1 MSEGPRT
8 TASYTRQ
15 ISGFRVKS
23 SGHAP
28 DMAENMCP
36 SHGLPAGAGPA
47 ANGSVDAAVLR
58 SAVELQH
65 EIAAVGLDLDAAM
78 HRIAERTRELT
89 GATAAYV
96 TMLDGADL
104 VTGAA
109 SGMADASLPAR
120 FRADGNLSAA
130 AVRSGRSMLCVDTER
145 DERADAALARAMGI
159 RSIVAVPL
167 LHAGAT
173 IGLLIVVGR
182 QPGTFVARDVTN
194 LELLSVVL
202 SAAIAHAAEMDAQRE
217 QMQALLRLRTL
228 FDGASVGIARIDA
241 VGHALEANRVAQAM
255 LGYTAEELR
264 GLTFNETIH
273 PAHRIEQLVLH
284 AELMAGERT
293 EYELEKRYLRKDGT
307 ELWAQTRT
315 SRLPGEDGE
324 EPTAIAMMV
333 EITERK
339 LAEIALR
346 RNTERLEQVV
356 ETQRDIAAAGV
367 DLETVMQL
375 VVDRSMALT
384 GSDGGMVSL
393 IDGDELVVGAA
404 AGRAAG
410 VVGTRRKLEDSIVR
424 YAIAARDTL
433 LIERTEDDPRIN
445 RKLQRVI
452 GDLSHICVPLFAG
465 DRPVAALSVMSS
477 SEDDRLGEE
486 ERRTLELLAVV
497 LGSAVSR
504 AAEFEAKREQVEAL
518 ARFEATFAGALTG
531 MLMTDLEGRIL
542 DANPAAQEL
551 LGYDAGELA
560 GRRVSDFVHPED
572 RELVRGDFLASPE
585 EVDSLR
591 LDHRFVSREGDVRWV
606 DSSVSFVRDVD
617 GRRSF
622 AVSMIQ
628 DVTQRREAEAALLAQ
643 AELNEHQA
651 LHDALTGLANR
662 TLFRDRID
670 HAVKTARRAEARV
683 AVLLMDLDRFKE
695 INDSLGHAAGDELLV
710 ELGARLEGALRASDT
725 VARLGGDEFGVLL
738 PDPTVPDDVLR
749 VVARMQSAIEEPVTV
764 QGLPLSLEGSIGIA
778 LFPDDGDD
786 VETLLQRADVAM
798 YQAKGENAGYA
809 FYDEA
814 SCATHDPGRLTL
826 VGELRRALEQ
836 RELALYYQPKAVLAD
851 GDVHS
856 VEALL
861 RWHHPERGLVP
872 PDDFIPLAQQ
882 TGLVK
887 PLTLYVIDE
896 ALRQCRAWL
905 DDGLRLSIAVN
916 LSTRNLL
923 DIQFP
928 TEVQGLLDR
937 WQVDPGL
944 LELEITES
952 TMLADPVRTKQI
964 LERLSEMGIRLS
976 IDDFGTG
983 YSSLAY
989 LKGLP
994 VDEIKIDR
1002 SFVMGMDASED
1013 DATIVR
1019 STIDLGRNLG
1029 LEVVAEGVETEA
1041 VWNHLNSLGCTVAQG
1056 YYLSRPVP
1064 PDDLRAW
1071 LEARR
1076 SASAPAPR

>member
-1 MSEGPRT
+1 M
-8 TASYTRQ
+8 TRP
-15 ISGFRVKS
+15 I
-23 SGHAP
+23 
-28 DMAENMCP
+28 
-36 SHGLPAGAGPA
+36 HGLPAGAGPA
-47 ANGSVDAAVLR
+47 PHGSVDAAVLR

-65 EIAAVGLDLDAAM
+65 EIAVGDLALDAAM
-78 HRIAERTRELT
+78 LRIAERTRELT
-89 GATAAYV
+89 GASAAHV
-96 TMLDGADL
+96 TMLEASEL
-104 VTGAA
+104 VTGASTGA
-109 SGMADASLPAR
+109 EDLRLPPRFPAQGTLTVHAIESGES
-120 FRADGNLSAA
+120 
-130 AVRSGRSMLCVDTER
+130 VLCLDTET
-145 DERADAALARAMGI
+145 DERADAALARKIGI
-159 RSIVAVPL
+159 RSFAVVPL
-167 LHAGAT
+167 LDAGST
-173 IGLLIVVGR
+173 IGLLIASGR
-182 QPGTFVARDVTN
+182 EPGAFGPADVTN
-194 LELLSVVL
+194 LELLSIVL
-202 SAAIAHAAEMDAQRE
+202 SAAVASAAER
-217 QMQALLRLRTL
+217 RT
-228 FDGASVGIARIDA
+228 AR
-241 VGHALEANRVAQAM
+241 
-255 LGYTAEELR
+255 
-264 GLTFNETIH
+264 
-273 PAHRIEQLVLH
+273 
-284 AELMAGERT
+284 
-293 EYELEKRYLRKDGT
+293 
-307 ELWAQTRT
+307 
-315 SRLPGEDGE
+315 
-324 EPTAIAMMV
+324 
-333 EITERK
+333 
-339 LAEIALR
+339 
-346 RNTERLEQVV
+346 RLERIV
-356 ETQRDIAAAGV
+356 ETQRDVAAAGV

-384 GSDGGMVSL
+384 GSDAGMVSL

-404 AGRAAG
+404 AGRASAL
-410 VVGTRRKLEDSIVR
+410 VGNRRTLKESIVR
-424 YAIAARDTL
+424 HAIAARDTL

-445 RKLQRVI
+445 RKLQAAV

-465 DRPVAALSVMSS
+465 ERPVAALSVMSS
-477 SEDDRLGEE
+477 SDTDRLGEE
-486 ERRTLELLAVV
+486 ERRTLELLAVA
-497 LGSAVSR
+497 LAAAVSR
-504 AAEFEAKREQVEAL
+504 AAEFKAKRDQVEAL

-531 MLMTDLEGRIL
+531 MLTSDLEGRIL

-551 LGYDAGELA
+551 LGYGAGQLA
-560 GRRVSDFVHPED
+560 GRHISEFVHPED
-572 RELVRGDFLASPE
+572 RDLVLADFLASPE
-585 EVDSLR
+585 DVDSLR
-591 LDHRFVSREGDVRWV
+591 LDHRFVRRNGDVRWV
-606 DSSVSFVRDVD
+606 DASVSFVRDVA

-670 HAVKTARRAEARV
+670 HTVKTARRSEARA

-710 ELGARLEGALRASDT
+710 ELGSRLEAALRASDT
-725 VARLGGDEFGVLL
+725 VARLGGDEFGVLI
-738 PDPTVPDDVLR
+738 PDATVPDDVLR
-749 VVARMQSAIEEPVTV
+749 VIDRMQSAIAEPVTV
-764 QGLPLSLEGSIGIA
+764 QGLPLSLEASIGVA

-798 YQAKGENAGYA
+798 YQAKEENAGFA
-809 FYDEA
+809 FYDET
-814 SCATHDPGRLTL
+814 SSGTHDPGRLTL

-836 RELALYYQPKAVLAD
+836 RELTLYYQPKAVLAD
-851 GDVHS
+851 GDVRS

-861 RWHHPERGLVP
+861 RWNHPVRGLVP

-882 TGLVK
+882 TGLIK
-887 PLTLYVIDE
+887 PLTLYVVDE

-928 TEVQGLLDR
+928 TEVQGLLER
-937 WQVDPGL
+937 WEVDPSL

-952 TMLADPVRTKQI
+952 TMLADPVRCKQI
-964 LERLSEMGIRLS
+964 LERLSDMGIRLS

-1002 SFVMGMDASED
+1002 SFVMGMDSSED

-1041 VWNHLNSLGCTVAQG
+1041 VWDTLSSLGCTVAQG

-1064 PDDLRAW
+1064 PADLRAW
-1071 LEARR
+1071 LETRRASGAR
-1076 SASAPAPR
+1076 APR